1 MGLDDPLRFRL
12 LLALCWLS
20 QMQIVQKLNPAL
32 EALDVSEEETAVAL
46 EDVDEDELQVV
57 VVSLHLGLLRE
68 CRRDFV
74 LDLG

>member
-1 MGLDDPLRFRL
+1 
-12 LLALCWLS
+12 
-20 QMQIVQKLNPAL
+20 MQIVQKLNPAL

-68 CRRDFV
+68 CRWDFV